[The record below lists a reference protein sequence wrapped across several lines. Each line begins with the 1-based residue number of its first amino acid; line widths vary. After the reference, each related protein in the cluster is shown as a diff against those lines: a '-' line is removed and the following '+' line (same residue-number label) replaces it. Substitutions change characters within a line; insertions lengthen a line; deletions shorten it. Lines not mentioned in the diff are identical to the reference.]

1 MVHEVHRNR
10 LRRRH
15 LPVLRRHTASALIAA
30 TAASIFTRA
39 ALAAAAAAL
48 ASFTAVYAATTA
60 TAPSV
65 ALVV

>member
-15 LPVLRRHTASALIAA
+15 LPVLRDDTASALIAA
-30 TAASIFTRA
+30 TAASIIALA
-39 ALAAAAAAL
+39 ALAAAL
-48 ASFTAVYAATTA
+48 ASVTADYAATTA
-60 TAPSV
+60 TAPFV